1 MSLAADPVPSISH
14 HGMLVLLVQIGVLLI
29 CAKGLSRLAAVV
41 RLPAVVGE
49 LVAGVVLGPSLL
61 GTAAPALSDWL
72 LPREPEQTHLLG
84 AVAQLGVL
92 LLVGITGS
100 HVDLELLRRRRVT
113 VTWVSLGSVLLPLA
127 LGVGLG
133 YLLPGSLL
141 GDAGDRPSFALFMG
155 IAVAVSA
162 LPVIAKT
169 LLDMDL
175 MHRDVGQVIIGAAA
189 VSDVL
194 GWLLLSIVSATATAG
209 FRAGVVYESVGCLL
223 LVLVAVVFVARPLIG
238 AVMRPVAR
246 AGGDAGMTTVV
257 IMIVLAAAGT
267 CALNMEPVVG
277 AFLCGVVIS
286 SLGIE
291 SRRFL
296 DAVRPFVMAV
306 LAPLFLATAGLQV
319 ELGALRDPVTLGA
332 ALVTLAVAVA
342 AKFVG
347 GYLGARMGRLDH
359 DHALAIGAGLN
370 ARGVV
375 EIVLASV
382 GRDLGILNS
391 ASYTVIVL
399 VAVVT
404 SVMAPPILRRT
415 TGRMPVTA
423 GESLRERE
431 HSVQA
436 VPL

>member
-1 MSLAADPVPSISH
+1 
-14 HGMLVLLVQIGVLLI
+14 
-29 CAKGLSRLAAVV
+29 
-41 RLPAVVGE
+41 
-49 LVAGVVLGPSLL
+49 
-61 GTAAPALSDWL
+61 
-72 LPREPEQTHLLG
+72 
-84 AVAQLGVL
+84 
-92 LLVGITGS
+92 
-100 HVDLELLRRRRVT
+100 
-113 VTWVSLGSVLLPLA
+113 
-127 LGVGLG
+127 
-133 YLLPGSLL
+133 
-141 GDAGDRPSFALFMG
+141 
-155 IAVAVSA
+155 
-162 LPVIAKT
+162 
-169 LLDMDL
+169 
-175 MHRDVGQVIIGAAA
+175 
-189 VSDVL
+189 
-194 GWLLLSIVSATATAG
+194 
-209 FRAGVVYESVGCLL
+209 
-223 LVLVAVVFVARPLIG
+223 
-238 AVMRPVAR
+238 
-246 AGGDAGMTTVV
+246 
-257 IMIVLAAAGT
+257 
-267 CALNMEPVVG
+267 
-277 AFLCGVVIS
+277 
-286 SLGIE
+286 
-291 SRRFL
+291 
-296 DAVRPFVMAV
+296 MAV

-436 VPL
+436 VPS